1 MPTLKNADAS
11 TKVLLTSDQRIGSSS
26 EDGSSAFRTL
36 SEELS
41 SQSAEQLKI
50 AREVEFMYGVV
61 FQQLPERPIRDVDDG
76 ATEVNVL
83 NIERVRFANT
93 APTTVTDFLDGQE
106 GQEIVLLG
114 DGQTT
119 IDHGTQIK
127 NSTGIDRLL
136 SADKI
141 YYYVRFNNVWIG
153 A

>member
-1 MPTLKNADAS
+1 
-11 TKVLLTSDQRIGSSS
+11 
-26 EDGSSAFRTL
+26 
-36 SEELS
+36 
-41 SQSAEQLKI
+41 
-50 AREVEFMYGVV
+50 MYGVT

-76 ATEVNVL
+76 ATTVNVL

-93 APTTVTDFLDGQE
+93 NPTTVTDFLDGQE

-127 NSTGIDRLL
+127 NSTGADRLL
-136 SADKI
+136 SADRI
-141 YYYVRFNNVWIG
+141 YYYVRFDNVWIG